1 MTNEVANPE
10 LRGEDTLTVK
20 QFEARRAELWA
31 KKRVHEWPEV
41 LGGHGPGQVVVELT
55 VSECTYLGGSVQ
67 YWSSCGGTNMKCVA
81 ANGHE
86 MCIDQ
91 IK

>member
-1 MTNEVANPE
+1 MTEEARTSE
-10 LRGEDTLTVK
+10 LRGEENLTVK
-20 QFEARRAELWA
+20 QFETRKAELWA

-41 LGGHGPGQVVVELT
+41 LGPHGPGQVVVQLT

-67 YWSSCGGTNMKCVA
+67 YWSSCGGTFMKCVA

-86 MCIDQ
+86 MCIDEV
-91 IK
+91 K